1 MRGLI
6 VALVIMGV
14 VILLMCSM
22 YKRVTGGNFLKDLA
36 RDIFKKG

>member
-6 VALVIMGV
+6 VALAIMGV
-14 VILLMCSM
+14 VILLMCFV
-22 YKRVTGGNFLKDLA
+22 YKRATGDNFLKDLA